1 MAPLIVKKVLVRGF
15 LGLIGALLVAYV
27 VDAVQV
33 RIRLATGGAAKA
45 YDSVTVVYAAGLKN
59 SKYEVYSGAPETETC
74 SRTLFPQM
82 GYSPCW
88 YLRRH
93 TMQMLD

>member
-1 MAPLIVKKVLVRGF
+1 MAPPIVKRILVRGF
-15 LGLIGALLVAYV
+15 LGLIGVLLVAYV
-27 VDAVQV
+27 ADAIQV
-33 RIRLATGGAAKA
+33 RIRLATEGPAKV

-59 SKYEVYSGAPETETC
+59 SKYEIYSGSPETETC